1 MQTNIEIVLVNT
13 QLPENLG
20 SVARGMLNFNF
31 EKLRIVKPKFTMS
44 NEKIIPL
51 SAGQKKF

>member
-20 SVARGMLNFNF
+20 SVARGMLILT
-31 EKLRIVKPKFTMS
+31 LR
-44 NEKIIPL
+44 N
-51 SAGQKKF
+51 

>member
-1 MQTNIEIVLVNT
+1 MKNSTEIVLVKT

-31 EKLRIVKPKFTMS
+31 EKLKCY
-44 NEKIIPL
+44 
-51 SAGQKKF
+51 